1 MDEAFGIGMLDGGK
15 DGREV
20 SNPPQRLFGVLVAK
34 QVGVGVERGTGESS
48 TRHRYWVL
56 NGDIICTCCETM
68 KKEFSRLEHLI
79 VSGVVNDAIVH

>member
-1 MDEAFGIGMLDGGK
+1 MLDGGK

-34 QVGVGVERGTGESS
+34 QVGVGVEGGTGEAS

-56 NGDIICTCCETM
+56 NGNIICLSSKAME
-68 KKEFSRLEHLI
+68 EELSRIEHLI